1 MSRNTDRR
9 GNKKVEHLNKKYL
22 KILAKQYPNERS
34 AATEIINL
42 QSILCL
48 PKATEHFISDVH
60 GEYEQFHHVL
70 KNGSGAVR
78 RKIDE
83 VIGNTLTN
91 AAKRELATLIYYPR
105 EKLEIIKQKEEDL
118 EDWFFTTL
126 HRLIQVLKS
135 VSSKYTRSKVRKAI
149 PEGYVYV
156 VEELITEKAEVQNK
170 EAYYNQ
176 ILQTIVRIGDAE
188 AVIEVLCNLIHRL
201 TIDHLHIVGDI
212 FDRGPGP
219 HYIMDTLCEYHSLDI
234 QWGNHDIL
242 WMGAASGNLACIANV
257 LRISVKYGNLEVLE
271 DGYGINILPL
281 ATFALD
287 KYKDVDCH
295 CFELDKNS
303 YDSDMHLRIYKAI
316 TMIQLKLEGQI
327 IINHPEFEMNGRLLL
342 DKINFET
349 KTITIDGREYRM
361 KDIDFPTVDKN
372 NPYILTKEETEVM
385 ERLKQA
391 FYMSEKLQKH
401 IRFLFDKGHLYKIYN
416 GNLLFHGCIPMDE
429 QGEFQKLK
437 INQQEYGGKALYD
450 IIEKYVRRG
459 FFADSSSRI
468 RKIGGDYMWYLWNG
482 PKSPLFGRSK
492 MSTFERLFIDDD
504 KAAEEDKNTY
514 YSKIDDKLVIEKI
527 FNEFGLNMKTS
538 HIING
543 HVPVIMK
550 KGETPIHCDGKLLQI
565 DGGFSK
571 PYHKKT
577 GIAGYTLVSNSKGM
591 SLVMHENFESADE
604 CIKHDIDIVSDTLII
619 EKFLERKSVGDTDIG
634 SELRENIEDLEELL
648 FAYRTGD
655 ASV

>member
-1 MSRNTDRR
+1 M
-9 GNKKVEHLNKKYL
+9 EHLNKKYL

-91 AAKRELATLIYYPR
+91 STKRELATLIYYPR
-105 EKLEIIKQKEEDL
+105 EKMELIKQKEEDI

-135 VSSKYTRSKVRKAI
+135 VSSKYTRSKIRKAI

-156 VEELITEKAEVQNK
+156 VEELITEKSEIQDK

-176 ILQTIVRIGDAE
+176 ILQTIIRIGDAE

-212 FDRGPGP
+212 YDRGPGP

-257 LRISVKYGNLEVLE
+257 IRVSVRYGNLEVLE
-271 DGYGINILPL
+271 DGYGINLLPL
-281 ATFALD
+281 ASFALD
-287 KYKDVDCH
+287 KYNDVDCS
-295 CFELDKNS
+295 CFELNGCN
-303 YDSDMHLRIYKAI
+303 YDSHMDLRIYKAI

-327 IINHPEFEMNGRLLL
+327 IMNHPEFEMEGRLLL
-342 DKINFET
+342 DKIDYDT
-349 KTITIDGREYRM
+349 QTISIDGKDYPM
-361 KDIDFPTVDKN
+361 KDTDFPTIDKN
-372 NPYILTKEETEVM
+372 HPYELSREEVEVM

-391 FYMSEKLQKH
+391 FCKSEKLQKH

-429 QGEFQKLK
+429 NGEFQKLK
-437 INQQEYGGKALYD
+437 INQHEYGGKALYD
-450 IIEKYVRRG
+450 MIEKYVRRG
-459 FFADSSSRI
+459 FFAEMDS
-468 RKIGGDYMWYLWNG
+468 KLWQMGGDYMWYLWNG

-492 MSTFERLFIDDD
+492 MSTFERLFIEDD
-504 KAAEEDKNTY
+504 KVIKEDKNGY
-514 YSKIDDKLVIEKI
+514 YSQMDNKEVIEKI
-527 FNEFGLNMKTS
+527 FDEFGLDIKTS

-591 SLVMHENFESADE
+591 NLVMHENFDSAEE
-604 CIKHDIDIVSDTLII
+604 CIKQDKDIVSDTLVI

-634 SELRENIEDLEELL
+634 IELRENIEDLEELL
-648 FAYRTGD
+648 FAYRSGD
-655 ASV
+655 VSSIK